1 MRNSGGNAEV
11 YAFVPGQRGKSV
23 FYSAGFPKRPSI
35 ARLAQAGR
43 RKKEENKMTSKK
55 VLAIIVALAMIFSL
69 AACSSG
75 STEPQGGSEETKSV
89 RIGILQFAP
98 HASLDNCYNGII
110 EGLKEAGFVDGETCT
125 IDFVNGMGEGET
137 NSMAAQKFV
146 TDGCDIIIAIATP
159 SATAA
164 YAAAKDAG
172 VPVIFSAVSS
182 PTGAGLVK
190 DLNDPQTGCSGTSD
204 NLNYPA
210 QLAMI
215 RAFQPE
221 AKTVGI
227 LYTTSEANSVA
238 QIEEYEKIAG
248 DYGFTIKTQGVTDA
262 SEIASGIASL
272 TASGID
278 CLCNLT
284 DNNVVNNFSVVT
296 AVTDPAGIPCYGS
309 EEEQVAQYG
318 CVASETLDYVAL
330 GKTTGKMAADVLNG
344 ADIMTMPV
352 SIVSD
357 SEPVYSLANL
367 AKFGMEVPADYAGA
381 RCVD

>member
-1 MRNSGGNAEV
+1 
-11 YAFVPGQRGKSV
+11 
-23 FYSAGFPKRPSI
+23 
-35 ARLAQAGR
+35 
-43 RKKEENKMTSKK
+43 MTSKK
-55 VLAIIVALAMIFSL
+55 ILAIILALAMILSM

-75 STEPQGGSEETKSV
+75 SNEPAPQPEQGGEETAEPV

-110 EGLKEAGFVDGETCT
+110 EGLKDAGFVDGETCT

-146 TDGCDIIIAIATP
+146 TDGCDVIIAIATP

-172 VPVIFSAVSS
+172 IPVIFSAVSS

-210 QLAMI
+210 QMAMM
-215 RAFQPE
+215 RAFQPD

-227 LYTTSEANSVA
+227 LYTTSEANSLA
-238 QIEEYEKIAG
+238 QIEEYQKIAG
-248 DYGFTIKTQGVTDA
+248 SYGFEIKAQGVTDA

-272 TASGID
+272 LADGID

-357 SEPVYSLANL
+357 SEPVYSNANL
-367 AKFGMEVPADYAGA
+367 AKFNMSVPADYAGA
-381 RCVD
+381 RAVD

>member
-1 MRNSGGNAEV
+1 
-11 YAFVPGQRGKSV
+11 
-23 FYSAGFPKRPSI
+23 
-35 ARLAQAGR
+35 
-43 RKKEENKMTSKK
+43 MTSKK
-55 VLAIIVALAMIFSL
+55 LLAIILALAMVFSL

-75 STEPQGGSEETKSV
+75 GTEPQGGGETEKEV

-110 EGLKEAGFVDGETCT
+110 EGLKEAGFADGETCT

-227 LYTTSEANSVA
+227 LYTTSEANSLA
-238 QIEEYEKIAG
+238 QIEEYGKIAG
-248 DYGFTIKTQGVTDA
+248 NYGFTIKTQGVTDA

-272 TASGID
+272 IASGID

-296 AVTDPAGIPCYGS
+296 AATDPAGIPCYGS

-330 GKTTGKMAADVLNG
+330 GRTTGKMAADVLNG

-367 AKFGMEVPADYAGA
+367 GKFGMEVPSDYAGA
-381 RCVD
+381 RKVD

>member
-1 MRNSGGNAEV
+1 M
-11 YAFVPGQRGKSV
+11 K
-23 FYSAGFPKRPSI
+23 
-35 ARLAQAGR
+35 
-43 RKKEENKMTSKK
+43 SKK
-55 VLAIIVALAMIFSL
+55 VLAILMVLVMTIL
-69 AACSSG
+69 AAGCNKAEV
-75 STEPQGGSEETKSV
+75 EPQNPQDPQSGANETV
-89 RIGILQFAP
+89 QIGILQFAP
-98 HASLDNCYNGII
+98 HASLDNCYNGIV
-110 EGLKEAGFVDGETCT
+110 EGLRQAGFVDGQTCT
-125 IDFVNGMGEGET
+125 IHYVNGMGEGET

-146 TDGCDIIIAIATP
+146 TDGCDVIIAIATP

-182 PTGAGLVK
+182 PAGAGLVK
-190 DLNDPQTGCSGTSD
+190 DLNNPQTGCSGTSD

-238 QIEEYEKIAG
+238 QIAEYEKIAG
-248 DYGFTIKTQGVTDA
+248 EYGFSIKAQGVTDA

-272 TASGID
+272 VASGID

-296 AVTDPAGIPCYGS
+296 AATDPAGIPCYGS
-309 EEEQVAQYG
+309 EEEQVALYG

-330 GKTTGKMAADVLNG
+330 GVTTGKMAADVLNG
-344 ADIMTMPV
+344 ADIMTLPV
-352 SIVSD
+352 SVVSD
-357 SEPVYSLANL
+357 SEPVYSPANL
-367 AKFGMEVPADYAGA
+367 AKFNLELPAAYEGA
-381 RCVD
+381 RTVGE

>member
-1 MRNSGGNAEV
+1 
-11 YAFVPGQRGKSV
+11 
-23 FYSAGFPKRPSI
+23 
-35 ARLAQAGR
+35 
-43 RKKEENKMTSKK
+43 MTSKK
-55 VLAIIVALAMIFSL
+55 VLAIILALAMVFAM
-69 AACSSG
+69 AACSS
-75 STEPQGGSEETKSV
+75 SNEPAEAPQGGEESTESV

-110 EGLKEAGFVDGETCT
+110 EGLKEEGFIDGETCT

-146 TDGCDIIIAIATP
+146 TDGCDVIIAIATP

-215 RAFQPE
+215 RAFQSE
-221 AKTVGI
+221 AATVGI
-227 LYTTSEANSVA
+227 LYTTSEANSIA
-238 QIEEYEKIAG
+238 QIGEYEKIAG
-248 DYGFTIKTQGVTDA
+248 DYGFTIKAQGVTDA

-272 TASGID
+272 LADGID

-296 AVTDPAGIPCYGS
+296 AATDPAGIPCYGS

-357 SEPVYSLANL
+357 SEPVYSNANL
-367 AKFGMEVPADYAGA
+367 AKFGMSVPADYANA
-381 RCVD
+381 RVVGE

>member
-1 MRNSGGNAEV
+1 
-11 YAFVPGQRGKSV
+11 
-23 FYSAGFPKRPSI
+23 
-35 ARLAQAGR
+35 
-43 RKKEENKMTSKK
+43 MTSKK
-55 VLAIIVALAMIFSL
+55 ILAIILALAMILSM

-75 STEPQGGSEETKSV
+75 SNEPAQQPEQGGEETAETV

-98 HASLDNCYNGII
+98 HASLDNCYIGII

-146 TDGCDIIIAIATP
+146 TDGCDVIIAIATP

-172 VPVIFSAVSS
+172 IPVIFSAVSS

-190 DLNDPQTGCSGTSD
+190 DLNAPQSGCSGTSD

-210 QLAMI
+210 QMAMM
-215 RAFQPE
+215 RAFQPD

-227 LYTTSEANSVA
+227 LYTTSEANSLA
-238 QIEEYEKIAG
+238 QLEEYQKIAG
-248 DYGFTIKTQGVTDA
+248 DYGFEIKAQGVTDA

-272 TASGID
+272 LADGID

-296 AVTDPAGIPCYGS
+296 AATDPAGIPCYGS

-318 CVASETLDYVAL
+318 CVGSETLDYVAL
-330 GKTTGKMAADVLNG
+330 GKTTGQMAADVLNG
-344 ADIMTMPV
+344 ADIMTMAV

-357 SEPVYSLANL
+357 SEPV
-367 AKFGMEVPADYAGA
+367 
-381 RCVD
+381 

>member
-1 MRNSGGNAEV
+1 
-11 YAFVPGQRGKSV
+11 
-23 FYSAGFPKRPSI
+23 
-35 ARLAQAGR
+35 
-43 RKKEENKMTSKK
+43 MTSKK
-55 VLAIIVALAMIFSL
+55 ILAIILALAMILSM

-75 STEPQGGSEETKSV
+75 SNEPAQQPEQGGEETAETV

-146 TDGCDIIIAIATP
+146 TDGCDVIIAIATP

-172 VPVIFSAVSS
+172 IPVIFSAVSS

-190 DLNDPQTGCSGTSD
+190 DLNDPQSGCSGTSD

-210 QLAMI
+210 QMAMM
-215 RAFQPE
+215 RAFQPD

-227 LYTTSEANSVA
+227 LYTTSEANSLA
-238 QIEEYEKIAG
+238 QLEEYQKIAG
-248 DYGFTIKTQGVTDA
+248 DYGFEIKAQGVTDA

-272 TASGID
+272 LADGID

-296 AVTDPAGIPCYGS
+296 AATDPAGIPCYGS

-318 CVASETLDYVAL
+318 CVGSETLDYVAL

-344 ADIMTMPV
+344 ADIMTMAV

-357 SEPVYSLANL
+357 SEPVYSTTNM
-367 AKFGMEVPADYAGA
+367 AKFGMELPAEYAGA
-381 RCVD
+381 RAVD

>member
-1 MRNSGGNAEV
+1 
-11 YAFVPGQRGKSV
+11 
-23 FYSAGFPKRPSI
+23 
-35 ARLAQAGR
+35 
-43 RKKEENKMTSKK
+43 MTSKK
-55 VLAIIVALAMIFSL
+55 IFALILALLMVFSL
-69 AACSSG
+69 AACSS
-75 STEPQGGSEETKSV
+75 STEPAAEPEGPAENSETETKAMP

-98 HASLDNCYNGII
+98 HASLDNCYNGIV
-110 EGLKEAGFVDGETCT
+110 EGLAAAGYVDGDTCT

-146 TDGCDIIIAIATP
+146 TDGCDVIVAIATP
-159 SATAA
+159 AATAA

-172 VPVIFSAVSS
+172 IPVVFSAVSS

-190 DLNDPQTGCSGTSD
+190 DLNDPQTGCTGTSD

-221 AKTVGI
+221 AKTIGI
-227 LYTTSEANSVA
+227 LYTTSEANSSA
-238 QIEEYEKIAG
+238 QIAEYEKIAG
-248 DYGFTIKTQGVTDA
+248 DYGFEIKTQGVTDA

-272 TASGID
+272 ISSGIN

-296 AVTDPAGIPCYGS
+296 AATDPAGIPCYGS

-318 CVASETLDYVAL
+318 CIASETLDYVAL
-330 GKTTGKMAADVLNG
+330 GNTTGQMAADILDG
-344 ADIMTMPV
+344 ADVMTMPV

-357 SEPVYSLANL
+357 SEPVYSNANL
-367 AKFGMEVPADYAGA
+367 AKFNMEVPADYANA
-381 RCVD
+381 RVVGE

>member
-1 MRNSGGNAEV
+1 
-11 YAFVPGQRGKSV
+11 
-23 FYSAGFPKRPSI
+23 
-35 ARLAQAGR
+35 
-43 RKKEENKMTSKK
+43 MTSKK
-55 VLAIIVALAMIFSL
+55 ILAIILALAMILSL
-69 AACSSG
+69 AACS
-75 STEPQGGSEETKSV
+75 GGSSEPAAPADGGEAAEPV

-98 HASLDNCYNGII
+98 HASLDNCYNGIV

-146 TDGCDIIIAIATP
+146 TDGCDVIIAIATP
-159 SATAA
+159 AATAA

-172 VPVIFSAVSS
+172 IPVIFSAVSS

-221 AKTVGI
+221 AKTIGI
-227 LYTTSEANSVA
+227 LYTTSEANSIA
-238 QIEEYEKIAG
+238 QIEEYQNIAG
-248 DYGFTIKTQGVTDA
+248 DYGFEIKAQGVTDA

-272 TASGID
+272 LADGID

-296 AVTDPAGIPCYGS
+296 AATDPADIPCYGS

-318 CVASETLDYVAL
+318 CVASETLDYVA
-330 GKTTGKMAADVLNG
+330 
-344 ADIMTMPV
+344 
-352 SIVSD
+352 
-357 SEPVYSLANL
+357 
-367 AKFGMEVPADYAGA
+367 
-381 RCVD
+381 

>member
-1 MRNSGGNAEV
+1 
-11 YAFVPGQRGKSV
+11 
-23 FYSAGFPKRPSI
+23 
-35 ARLAQAGR
+35 
-43 RKKEENKMTSKK
+43 MTSKK
-55 VLAIIVALAMIFSL
+55 ILAIILALAMILSL
-69 AACSSG
+69 AACS
-75 STEPQGGSEETKSV
+75 GGSAEPAAPADGGEAAEPV

-98 HASLDNCYNGII
+98 HASLDNCYNGIV

-146 TDGCDIIIAIATP
+146 TDGCDVIIAIATP
-159 SATAA
+159 AATAA

-172 VPVIFSAVSS
+172 IPVIFSAVSS
-182 PTGAGLVK
+182 PTGAGLDK

-221 AKTVGI
+221 AKTIGI
-227 LYTTSEANSVA
+227 LYTTSEANSIA
-238 QIEEYEKIAG
+238 QIEEYQKIAG
-248 DYGFTIKTQGVTDA
+248 DYGFEIKAQGVTDA

-278 CLCNLT
+278 AICNLT

-296 AVTDPAGIPCYGS
+296 AATDPAGIPCYGS

-330 GKTTGKMAADVLNG
+330 GKTTGQMAADVLNG

-357 SEPVYSLANL
+357 SEPVYSNANL
-367 AKFGMEVPADYAGA
+367 AKFGMSVPADYAGA
-381 RCVD
+381 RAVD

>member
-1 MRNSGGNAEV
+1 MTKNV
-11 YAFVPGQRGKSV
+11 
-23 FYSAGFPKRPSI
+23 I
-35 ARLAQAGR
+35 R
-43 RKKEENKMTSKK
+43 RAM
-55 VLAIIVALAMIFSL
+55 AIILALAMVFGL
-69 AACSSG
+69 AACTGGQQGSG
-75 STEPQGGSEETKSV
+75 AAETSQAGAQAAEPV

-98 HASLDNCYNGII
+98 HASLDNCYKGIV
-110 EGLKEAGFVDGETCT
+110 EGLAQAGYVDGETAV

-146 TDGCDIIIAIATP
+146 TDGCSVIIAIATP

-172 VPVIFSAVSS
+172 IPVVFSAVSS

-190 DLNDPQTGCSGTSD
+190 DLDDPQTGCTGTSD

-215 RAFQPE
+215 RAYQPD
-221 AKTVGI
+221 AKTIGI

-238 QIEEYEKIAG
+238 QLAEYEKIAG
-248 DYGFTIKTQGVTDA
+248 DYGFTIKSQGITDA

-272 TASGID
+272 VSSGID

-296 AVTDPAGIPCYGS
+296 AATDPAGIPCYGS

-330 GKTTGKMAADVLNG
+330 GVTTGQMAAAILDG
-344 ADIMTMPV
+344 ADVMSMPV

-357 SEPVYSLANL
+357 SEPVYSLVNL
-367 AKFGMEVPADYAGA
+367 AKFGMDVPADYSGA

>member
-1 MRNSGGNAEV
+1 
-11 YAFVPGQRGKSV
+11 
-23 FYSAGFPKRPSI
+23 
-35 ARLAQAGR
+35 
-43 RKKEENKMTSKK
+43 MTSKK
-55 VLAIIVALAMIFSL
+55 LLALILALAMVFSL

-75 STEPQGGSEETKSV
+75 GTQPAEPAESGEAGETV
-89 RIGILQFAP
+89 RIGILQYAP
-98 HASLDNCYNGII
+98 HASLDNCYNGIV

-137 NSMAAQKFV
+137 NNMAAQKFV
-146 TDGCDIIIAIATP
+146 TDGCDVIIAIATP
-159 SATAA
+159 SAMSA

-172 VPVIFSAVSS
+172 IPVIFSAVSS
-182 PTGAGLVK
+182 PLGAGLVQ
-190 DLNDPQTGCSGTSD
+190 DLNNPQTGCSGTSD

-210 QLAMI
+210 QLALI

-221 AKTVGI
+221 AQTIGI
-227 LYTTSEANSVA
+227 LYTTSEANSIA

-262 SEIASGIASL
+262 SEVASGIASL
-272 TASGID
+272 IASGID

-296 AVTDPAGIPCYGS
+296 AATDPAGIPCYGS

-344 ADIMTMPV
+344 ADIMTLPV

-357 SEPVYSLANL
+357 SEPVYSNANL
-367 AKFGMEVPADYAGA
+367 AKFNMEVPADYASA
-381 RCVD
+381 RTVD

>member
-1 MRNSGGNAEV
+1 
-11 YAFVPGQRGKSV
+11 
-23 FYSAGFPKRPSI
+23 
-35 ARLAQAGR
+35 
-43 RKKEENKMTSKK
+43 MTSKK
-55 VLAIIVALAMIFSL
+55 ILAIILALAMILSM

-75 STEPQGGSEETKSV
+75 SNEPAPQSEQGGEETAEDV

-110 EGLKEAGFVDGETCT
+110 EGLKDAGFVDGETCT

-146 TDGCDIIIAIATP
+146 TDGCDVIIAIATP

-172 VPVIFSAVSS
+172 IPVIFSAVSS

-190 DLNDPQTGCSGTSD
+190 DLNDPQSGCSGTSD

-210 QLAMI
+210 QMAMM
-215 RAFQPE
+215 RAFQPD

-227 LYTTSEANSVA
+227 LYTTSEANSLA
-238 QIEEYEKIAG
+238 QLEEYQKIAG
-248 DYGFTIKTQGVTDA
+248 DYGFEIKAQGVTDA

-272 TASGID
+272 LADGID

-296 AVTDPAGIPCYGS
+296 AATDPAGIPCYGS

-318 CVASETLDYVAL
+318 CVGSETLDYIAL

-344 ADIMTMPV
+344 ADIMTMAV

-357 SEPVYSLANL
+357 SEPVYSTTNM
-367 AKFGMEVPADYAGA
+367 AKFGMELPADYAGA
-381 RCVD
+381 RDVAK